1 MVEISMRAEHI
12 PQQAEG
18 LLSDAKK
25 IVRWLRAM
33 SKDNIAAERSWA
45 VLSKLLI
52 VSAPKIGGDTS
63 DVERDL
69 DDTTLTS
76 ADKHRNLAMQD
87 GGPLHGTYGA
97 LGEHA
102 YAPTVFGT
110 NPEHIGDVQ
119 DIFRGLLGDS
129 FPFGNIPIHSPF
141 DNLMTMEPTSFHS
154 TTAGSAESS
163 FPASASAFSDTN
175 SMPFSPT
182 LPEIQTGENNRM
194 GERLQKRLS
203 RGVSNI
209 SMPPPLKFPQ
219 WSTADEFGMSHTAP
233 SCESGIERGLSDLH
247 AATATVNL
255 GNANVDPLSP
265 GSCLDK
271 TRKRTTDSYE

>member
-69 DDTTLTS
+69 DDASLTS
-76 ADKHRNLAMQD
+76 ADKHRNFVMQD
-87 GGPLHGTYGA
+87 GGPMPEIYGA
-97 LGEHA
+97 LSERA

-110 NPEHIGDVQ
+110 NSEHIGDVQ
-119 DIFRGLLGDS
+119 DIFRGLLGDP

-141 DNLMTMEPTSFHS
+141 DNLMSMGPTPYHPA
-154 TTAGSAESS
+154 TAGSAESS
-163 FPASASAFSDTN
+163 FPASASAFSDTS

-182 LPEIQTGENNRM
+182 PPEIQTGDNNRM

-219 WSTADEFGMSHTAP
+219 WSTADGFGMNHTAP
-233 SCESGIERGLSDLH
+233 SCESGIERGLSDLR

-255 GNANVDPLSP
+255 NNADPLSP
-265 GSCLDK
+265 DSSLDK
-271 TRKRTTDSYE
+271 TRKRATEGYE